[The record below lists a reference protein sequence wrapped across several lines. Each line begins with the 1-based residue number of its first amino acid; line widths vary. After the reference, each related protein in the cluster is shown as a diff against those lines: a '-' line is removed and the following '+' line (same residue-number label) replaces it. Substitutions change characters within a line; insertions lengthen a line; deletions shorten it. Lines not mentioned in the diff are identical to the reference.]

1 MRRTSLFSICF
12 FQSISDNEN
21 MPKPSN
27 TSLSRIAIISLTV
40 LIILALTA
48 YLYRDDIFQSLQD
61 PGIPFQTYDKP
72 PAPDYT
78 LDSSWLSRP
87 DISADSFLANA
98 PGDAFIVVPGV
109 YRGGKHWVLP
119 VEVDRRR
126 ERLENIVRPNYV
138 APYAHAGRTFA
149 PFYRHAAM
157 YSYMTNREDARRA
170 RDFAYQDVKRAF
182 EQFIKDSPPE
192 RPIILAGHGQGGDH
206 VTRLLQD
213 FFQNDLKRRLAAAY
227 VIDYHLPEALF
238 EGPLAALAPCETAQ
252 ETGCIVAYGSFMP
265 SDKRNAER
273 FSTRASVYNGAKYM
287 PINSAKTIC
296 TNPLLWSRSEDYA
309 VPRLHQGGMAAVGV
323 EPDSLPP
330 PLPKQTGAQC
340 EDGLLLVDK
349 PRSRSLRRPWGLGA
363 RFWTLPSNLFFE
375 DLRLNARER
384 TDALI
389 AEGNLPT
396 RVRALDSL
404 DVIDVIE
411 SPVTPFDP
419 NKKEEE

>member
-1 MRRTSLFSICF
+1 MS
-12 FQSISDNEN
+12 
-21 MPKPSN
+21 KPSN
-27 TSLSRIAIISLTV
+27 NMLPRIAIIFLFL
-40 LIILALTA
+40 LIFVALIS
-48 YLYRDDIFQSLQD
+48 YIYRDDIFQSLQD
-61 PGIPFQTYDKP
+61 PDVPFQTYKKP

-78 LDSSWLSRP
+78 RDSSWLSRP
-87 DISADSFLANA
+87 DIKSDSFLSAA
-98 PGDAFIVVPGV
+98 PGDAFVVVPGV

-119 VEVDRRR
+119 VEEDRRR
-126 ERLENIVRPNYV
+126 ERLEDIVRPNYV

-170 RDFAYQDVKRAF
+170 RDFAYHDVKRAF
-182 EQFIKDSPPE
+182 EQFLKDSPPE
-192 RPIILAGHGQGGDH
+192 RPIILAGHGQGADH

-213 FFQNDLKRRLAAAY
+213 FFQGKLRDRLAAAY
-227 VIDYHLPEALF
+227 VIDHPLPEALF
-238 EGPLAALAPCETAQ
+238 EGPLANLPPCESADDI
-252 ETGCIVAYGSFMP
+252 GCVVAYGSFMP

-273 FSTRASVYNGAKYM
+273 FSTRAMAYNGSKYLA
-287 PINSAKTIC
+287 INSAKTLC

-309 VPRLHQGGMAAVGV
+309 VPRLHQGGMAAIGV

-330 PLPKQTGAQC
+330 PLSKQTGAQC

-375 DLRLNARER
+375 DLRLNARVR

-389 AEGNLPT
+389 ATGQLPT
-396 RVRALDSL
+396 RVRTIESL
-404 DVIDVIE
+404 DVIDIIE
-411 SPVTPFDP
+411 SPVTPYDP
-419 NKKEEE
+419 NKKGED